1 VAAAH
6 KQIMNASIIVRAAF
20 RKRIR
25 DVGVNFDL
33 LALEAEIS
41 GNSAHSFCTSQPF
54 DMYTHDFHFERVDLY
69 TNIYFATPWRF
80 SKLSFATRGVKRA
93 FDHSRGRL

>member
-20 RKRIR
+20 RKRVR
-25 DVGVNFDL
+25 DVGVNFGF

-41 GNSAHSFCTSQPF
+41 GNSAHNFCISQPF
-54 DMYTHDFHFERVDLY
+54 GMYTHDLRCGNVDL
-69 TNIYFATPWRF
+69 
-80 SKLSFATRGVKRA
+80 
-93 FDHSRGRL
+93 